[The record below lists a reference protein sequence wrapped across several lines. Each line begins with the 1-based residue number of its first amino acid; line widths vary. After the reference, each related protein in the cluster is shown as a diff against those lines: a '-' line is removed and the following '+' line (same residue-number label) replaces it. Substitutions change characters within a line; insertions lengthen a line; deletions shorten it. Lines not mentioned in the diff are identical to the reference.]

1 MTVLRA
7 DLESNYDLDR
17 SLIARFAEQGF
28 VKLPNVLGPAT
39 IAAYEP
45 EITGKVIA
53 LNTQDL
59 PLEDR
64 DTYGKAFL
72 QVMNLWQDSE
82 LVLEFVSSPRLA
94 RIAAQ
99 LLGVRSVRLYHD
111 QALYKES
118 GGGVTPWHADQY
130 YWPFATDRCVTAWI
144 PLQDTPLEM
153 GPLAFA
159 AGSQT
164 FDHGRD
170 LPISDES
177 ERILQKALA
186 EQQFPEVVEPFAL
199 GEVSYHRGWTFH
211 HAAANE
217 TDVPRRVMTVIY
229 VDAEMEIAEPANK
242 FQEADLATWMP
253 GNEPGDRIS
262 SPLNPVLY

>member
-1 MTVLRA
+1 MPA
-7 DLESNYDLDR
+7 GIGS
-17 SLIARFAEQGF
+17 
-28 VKLPNVLGPAT
+28 PAT

-45 EITGKVIA
+45 EITGKVIE

-59 PLEDR
+59 PLEAR

-144 PLQDTPLEM
+144 PLQDSPN
-153 GPLAFA
+153 A
-159 AGSQT
+159 SC
-164 FDHGRD
+164 
-170 LPISDES
+170 S
-177 ERILQKALA
+177 
-186 EQQFPEVVEPFAL
+186 
-199 GEVSYHRGWTFH
+199 
-211 HAAANE
+211 
-217 TDVPRRVMTVIY
+217 RRW
-229 VDAEMEIAEPANK
+229 PS
-242 FQEADLATWMP
+242 
-253 GNEPGDRIS
+253 RS
-262 SPLNPVLY
+262 SPR